1 MKKVLI
7 ILVFMMTALAVNAQ
21 AKATTT
27 HAKPAAM
34 VVKIAD
40 LPKPITDNIAKDFAG
55 FNIKD
60 ATCTSAN
67 NVVTYEVNVV
77 KGMDKETLSYDK
89 DGKLIKKVAHM
100 GTMKPAPKKK

>member
-34 VVKIAD
+34 VVKIAIFQN
-40 LPKPITDNIAKDFAG
+40 LLRTILLKILQVSILRMPRALVPG
-55 FNIKD
+55 
-60 ATCTSAN
+60 
-67 NVVTYEVNVV
+67 NVVTYEVNIV
-77 KGMDKETLSYDK
+77 KGMDKDT
-89 DGKLIKKVAHM
+89 
-100 GTMKPAPKKK
+100 